1 MATIYQA
8 CIAEAA
14 AYQHMCCRDAHAF
27 ERKIK
32 RANAK
37 KNRDLAERL
46 QAMRP
51 TYRLD
56 HLVKERCDLHKISC
70 ICVIK
75 AHHQG
80 MVPAEGPKH
89 PYSTALEVLLTRG
102 LCDCRAAASERTS
115 KHRAHIAGTPPLWMQ

>member
-1 MATIYQA
+1 MGWLHGLALGSTGLLQASIHLACSAETAT
-8 CIAEAA
+8 
-14 AYQHMCCRDAHAF
+14 YQHICCRDAHAF

-56 HLVKERCDLHKISC
+56 HLVKERCDSHQMVC
-70 ICVIK
+70 TCVFA
-75 AHHQG
+75 AHTE
-80 MVPAEGPKH
+80 A
-89 PYSTALEVLLTRG
+89 
-102 LCDCRAAASERTS
+102 
-115 KHRAHIAGTPPLWMQ
+115 

>member
-1 MATIYQA
+1 MILQLPA
-8 CIAEAA
+8 CPYLASIHSACTAEAGTH
-14 AYQHMCCRDAHAF
+14 QHICCRDAHAF

-56 HLVKERCDLHKISC
+56 HLVKERCDLHQIFCTCAS
-70 ICVIK
+70 V
-75 AHHQG
+75 A
-80 MVPAEGPKH
+80 PP
-89 PYSTALEVLLTRG
+89 
-102 LCDCRAAASERTS
+102 RA
-115 KHRAHIAGTPPLWMQ
+115 